1 LLEHIDKILSTYQ
14 SRKEIEKY
22 SHVATMKE
30 IEENEFNLNIPRY
43 VDTFEEEAPV
53 DMDAVRKDIKQLNK
67 EIEETKKEIN
77 KFLDELGEP
86 HIE

>member
-1 LLEHIDKILSTYQ
+1 
-14 SRKEIEKY
+14 
-22 SHVATMKE
+22 MKE

-43 VDTFEEEAPV
+43 VDTLKEEVPV
-53 DMDAVRKDIKQLNK
+53 DMNAVRKDIKQLNK
-67 EIEETKKEIN
+67 EIEDTKKEIN